1 MIKPSS
7 AGAWYRSDDGYAY
20 SCEAFIVRCKADG
33 TRLRT
38 YVATKAT
45 INDLSKYELVQV
57 SEVPATVVDVVF
69 PEFGEAEE
77 LTY

>member
-20 SCEAFIVRCKADG
+20 SCEAFVVRCKADG
-33 TRLRT
+33 SRLRT

-45 INDLSKYELVQV
+45 LKDLSKYEAIQA
-57 SEVPATVVDVVF
+57 SDVPAPAVEAVF
-69 PEFGEAEE
+69 PEYNEAEE
-77 LTY
+77 LTD